1 MATQVQFRRGTT
13 AEHSGFKGAD
23 GEVTV
28 DTSLK
33 TVVIHDAL
41 TNGGFPVLRQDGSN
55 SQFERGSTT
64 NCALKFAGDP
74 NTGIIISPAS
84 DEIALVTGGSSR
96 LTIDANGAATFTGNV
111 QVNGTL
117 SVTGNFDSGEN
128 LALIIALG

>member
-33 TVVIHDAL
+33 TVVIHDAI

-64 NCALKFAGDP
+64 NCALKFAGDF
-74 NTGIIISPAS
+74 NTGIISPAS
-84 DEIALVTGGSSR
+84 NELALVTGGSSR

>member
-1 MATQVQFRRGTT
+1 MSTQVQFRRGTT

-33 TVVIHDAL
+33 TVVIHDAI

-64 NCALKFAGDP
+64 NCALKFAGDF
-74 NTGIIISPAS
+74 NTGIIRPAA
-84 DEIALVTGGSSR
+84 DEIALVTGGSSH

>member
-33 TVVIHDAL
+33 TVVIHDAIK
-41 TNGGFPVLRQDGSN
+41 NGGFPVLRQDGSN

-64 NCALKFAGDP
+64 NCALKFAGDF
-74 NTGIIISPAS
+74 NTGIISPAA

-96 LTIDANGAATFTGNV
+96 LTIDSSGAATFTGNV

>member
-33 TVVIHDAL
+33 TVVIHDAI

-64 NCALKFAGDP
+64 NCAVKFAGDF
-74 NTGIIISPAS
+74 NTGIISPAA

>member
-13 AEHSGFKGAD
+13 AEHLSFKGAD

-41 TNGGFPVLRQDGSN
+41 TNGGFPVLRDDGTN
-55 SQFERGSTT
+55 SEFVRGSLT
-64 NCALKFAGDP
+64 NCALKFAGDA
-74 NTGIIISPAS
+74 NTGLISPAA
-84 DEIALVTGGSSR
+84 DEISLVTGGSSR
-96 LTIDANGAATFTGNV
+96 FTIDSSGAATFTGNV
-111 QVNGTL
+111 QVNGSL

>member
-33 TVVIHDAL
+33 TVVVHDAL
-41 TNGGFPVLRQDGSN
+41 TNGGVPLLRQDGSN

-64 NCALKFAGDP
+64 NCALKFAGDF
-74 NTGIIISPAS
+74 NTGIISPAA
-84 DEIALVTGGSSR
+84 DEIALVTGGSSH

>member
-55 SQFERGSTT
+55 SQFDRGSTT

-74 NTGIIISPAS
+74 DTGIISPAS
-84 DEIALVTGGSSR
+84 NELALVTGGSSH

-111 QVNGTL
+111 QVNGSL

>member
-74 NTGIIISPAS
+74 NTGLISPAS
-84 DEIALVTGGSSR
+84 DQIALVTGGSSR

-111 QVNGTL
+111 QVNGDL
-117 SVTGNFDSGEN
+117 SVTGKFDSGEN

>member
-33 TVVIHDAL
+33 TVVIHDAI

-55 SQFERGSTT
+55 TQFERGSTT

-74 NTGIIISPAS
+74 NTGLISPAA
-84 DEIALVTGGSSR
+84 DEIALVTGGVSR

-111 QVNGTL
+111 QVNGDL
-117 SVTGNFDSGEN
+117 SVTGRFDSGEN

>member
-33 TVVIHDAL
+33 TVVIHDAI
-41 TNGGFPVLRQDGSN
+41 TNGGFPLLRQDGSN
-55 SQFERGSTT
+55 SQLERGSTSS
-64 NCALKFAGDP
+64 CALKFSGDS
-74 NTGIIISPAS
+74 NTGIISPAS
-84 DEIALVTGGSSR
+84 DELALVTGGSSR
-96 LTIDANGAATFTGNV
+96 LTIDSNGAATFTGNV
-111 QVNGTL
+111 QVNGSL
-117 SVTGNFDSGEN
+117 SVTGGFDSGEN

>member
-74 NTGIIISPAS
+74 NTGIISPAS

-117 SVTGNFDSGEN
+117 SVTGSFDSGEN

>member
-33 TVVIHDAL
+33 TVVIHDAI
-41 TNGGFPVLRQDGSN
+41 TNGGFPLLRQDGSN
-55 SQFERGSTT
+55 SLLERGALTS
-64 NCALKFAGDP
+64 CALKFAGDP
-74 NTGIIISPAS
+74 NTGLISPAA
-84 DEIALVTGGSSR
+84 DELALVTGGSSR

-111 QVNGTL
+111 QINGDL
-117 SVTGNFDSGEN
+117 SVTGKFDSGEN

>member
-13 AEHSGFKGAD
+13 AEHTGFKGAD

-33 TVVIHDAL
+33 TVVIHDAI
-41 TNGGFPVLRQDGSN
+41 TNGGFPLLRQDGSN
-55 SQFERGSTT
+55 SLLERGDLSS
-64 NCALKFAGDP
+64 CALKFAGDP
-74 NTGIIISPAS
+74 NTGLISPAS

-111 QVNGTL
+111 QVNGSL
-117 SVTGNFDSGEN
+117 SVTGGFDSGEN

>member
-33 TVVIHDAL
+33 TVVIHDAI

-74 NTGIIISPAS
+74 NTGIISPAS
-84 DEIALVTGGSSR
+84 DEIALVTGGSTH

-111 QVNGTL
+111 QVNGSL

>member
-33 TVVIHDAL
+33 TVVIHDAI

-64 NCALKFAGDP
+64 NCALKFAGDF
-74 NTGIIISPAS
+74 NTGIISPAS
-84 DEIALVTGGSSR
+84 DELALVTGGSSR

-111 QVNGTL
+111 QVSGDL
-117 SVTGNFDSGEN
+117 SVTGRFDSGEN

>member
-1 MATQVQFRRGTT
+1 MATQVQFRRVTT

-33 TVVIHDAL
+33 TVVIHDAI

-55 SQFERGSTT
+55 SQFDRGSTT

-74 NTGIIISPAS
+74 DTGIISPAS
-84 DEIALVTGGSSR
+84 NELALVTGGSSH

-111 QVNGTL
+111 QVSGDL
-117 SVTGNFDSGEN
+117 SVTGRFDSGEN

>member
-55 SQFERGSTT
+55 SQFDRGSTT

-74 NTGIIISPAS
+74 DTGIISPAS
-84 DEIALVTGGSSR
+84 NELALVTGGSSH
-96 LTIDANGAATFTGNV
+96 LTIDAKGAATFTGNV

>member
-1 MATQVQFRRGTT
+1 MATQGQFRRGTT

-33 TVVIHDAL
+33 TVVIHDAI
-41 TNGGFPVLRQDGSN
+41 TNGGFPLLRQDGSN
-55 SQFERGSTT
+55 SLLERGAVTS
-64 NCALKFAGDP
+64 CALKFAGDP
-74 NTGIIISPAS
+74 NTGLISPAA

-96 LTIDANGAATFTGNV
+96 LTIDANGAAIFTGNV
-111 QVNGTL
+111 QVNGSL
-117 SVTGNFDSGEN
+117 SVTGGFDSGEN

>member
-33 TVVIHDAL
+33 TVVIHDAI
-41 TNGGFPVLRQDGSN
+41 TNGGFPLLRQDGSN
-55 SQFERGSTT
+55 SLLERGALTS
-64 NCALKFAGDP
+64 CALKFAGDP
-74 NTGIIISPAS
+74 NTGLISPAA
-84 DEIALVTGGSSR
+84 DELSLVTGGSSR
-96 LTIDANGAATFTGNV
+96 LTIDSNGAATFTGNV
-111 QVNGTL
+111 QVNGSL
-117 SVTGNFDSGEN
+117 SVTGGFDSGEN

>member
-64 NCALKFAGDP
+64 NWALKFAGDP
-74 NTGIIISPAS
+74 NTGLISPAA

-111 QVNGTL
+111 QVNGDL
-117 SVTGNFDSGEN
+117 SVTGKFDSGEN

>member
-33 TVVIHDAL
+33 TVVIHDAI

-64 NCALKFAGDP
+64 NCALKFAGDF
-74 NTGIIISPAS
+74 NTGIISPAS
-84 DEIALVTGGSSR
+84 DEIALVTGGSSH

-111 QVNGTL
+111 QVNGSL
-117 SVTGNFDSGEN
+117 SVTGGFDSGEN

>member
-55 SQFERGSTT
+55 SQFDRGSTT

-74 NTGIIISPAS
+74 NTGIISPAS
-84 DEIALVTGGSSR
+84 DELALVTGGSSR

-111 QVNGTL
+111 QVNGDL
-117 SVTGNFDSGEN
+117 SVTGKFDSGEN

>member
-13 AEHSGFKGAD
+13 AEHQSFKGAD

-55 SQFERGSTT
+55 AQLNRGTT
-64 NCALKFAGDP
+64 NNCALKFTGDA
-74 NTGIIISPAS
+74 NTGLITPAA

-117 SVTGNFDSGEN
+117 SVTGSFDSGEN

>member
-33 TVVIHDAL
+33 TVVIHDAI

-64 NCALKFAGDP
+64 SCALKFAGDP
-74 NTGIIISPAS
+74 NTGIISPAS
-84 DEIALVTGGSSR
+84 DELALVTGGSSR

>member
-33 TVVIHDAL
+33 TVVIHDAI

-55 SQFERGSTT
+55 SQFDRGSTT

-74 NTGIIISPAS
+74 DTGIISPAS
-84 DEIALVTGGSSR
+84 NELALVTGGSTH

-117 SVTGNFDSGEN
+117 SVTGSFDSGEN

>member
-13 AEHSGFKGAD
+13 AEHSSFKGAE

-33 TVVIHDAL
+33 TVVIHDAI

-74 NTGIIISPAS
+74 NTGIISPAS
-84 DEIALVTGGSSR
+84 DEIALVTGGSSH

>member
-13 AEHSGFKGAD
+13 AEHTGFKGAD

-33 TVVIHDAL
+33 TVVIHDAI

-55 SQFERGSTT
+55 SQLERGATT
-64 NCALKFAGDP
+64 ACALKFAGDP
-74 NTGIIISPAS
+74 NTGLISPAA